1 MPRRGEAVTLE
12 GIVFTVMFAR
22 GGAVRWFKATRA
34 PDAAPA
40 AAVDPAGD
48 GI

>member
-12 GIVFTVMFAR
+12 SIVFTVMFAR

-34 PDAAPA
+34 SDAAAPA
-40 AAVDPAGD
+40 AGD
-48 GI
+48 GG